1 MGRSTFLLTLLLP
14 LHLFG
19 SDLSSSTL
27 MLLVF
32 VFTLLQERQDKFE
45 VQSHEAKCKAV
56 MLEICLFCLTVIGCR
71 DCNIVKNLGLFDKLR
86 FLCFV

>member
-1 MGRSTFLLTLLLP
+1 MGRSTLLFTLVLP

-19 SDLSSSTL
+19 SGLSSSTL
-27 MLLVF
+27 MLIAF
-32 VFTLLQERQDKFE
+32 VFTLLQESQDKFE

-71 DCNIVKNLGLFDKLR
+71 DCDIVTDLVLFDKLCL
-86 FLCFV
+86 FCFV